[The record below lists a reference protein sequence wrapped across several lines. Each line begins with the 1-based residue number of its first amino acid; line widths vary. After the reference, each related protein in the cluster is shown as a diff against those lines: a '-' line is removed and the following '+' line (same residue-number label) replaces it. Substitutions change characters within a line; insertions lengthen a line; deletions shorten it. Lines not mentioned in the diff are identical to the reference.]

1 MEIYI
6 NQKIFEICKKEIRL
20 FKSKCLD
27 ENYDLF
33 KNNNQDDF
41 NILFLQAMCVKGKNM
56 KILKNKLLNH
66 NIEEKYINN
75 HYVGTRNI
83 LAAKFINHNQILNIY
98 GGYVDDCGTHHTSH
112 LQVKVVNKI

>member
-27 ENYDLF
+27 EDYDLF

-41 NILFLQAMCVKGKNM
+41 NMLFLQAMCIKGKNM

-66 NIEEKYINN
+66 NIEEKYINDLFYTIIKHEYKYDKGLFSWN
-75 HYVGTRNI
+75 EIEEWN
-83 LAAKFINHNQILNIY
+83 
-98 GGYVDDCGTHHTSH
+98 VDLDHIQKTSTKYT
-112 LQVKVVNKI
+112 LI